1 MFEFQPIQVRPYPVI
16 KPFGTAFVSRR
27 RQEIFESMDNLNE
40 VSIEQE
46 MSASFMDYAMSVII
60 ARALPDVRDGL
71 KPVQRRILT
80 TLNDLGLAHNRSFR
94 KCAKIAGDVSGNYH
108 PHGEAVVYPA
118 LARMA
123 QDFSLRGLL
132 VDGQGNFGSV
142 DGDPPAA
149 MRYTEARMTLLAEN
163 LLADIDKDTV
173 DFIPNY
179 DNTRTE
185 PSVLPSR
192 VPNLLLNGSTGIAVG
207 MATNIPPHNLG
218 ELCDALVHVL
228 EKEDATLEEILER
241 MPGPDFPTAGIIYG
255 RSGIR
260 SYYET
265 GRGSLQL
272 RAKSMVEINGRT
284 NRQSIVVT
292 EIPYTLN
299 KARLIEKIA
308 DLVREQKIRDIS
320 DIRDESDRSG
330 MRIVID
336 LKRDAV
342 GGAVL
347 NQLYKH
353 TQMQT
358 TFGVILLALVNNQ
371 PRVMGVKEMLSHFLR
386 YRREVILRRSRFELK
401 KAENRAHILEGYRIA
416 LDNIEE
422 VITLIRA
429 SETPEEARAGLIRN
443 FGLTQPQAQAIL
455 EMRLQR
461 LTGLERDKIEAEYK
475 ELQKTI
481 AYLRKVLVDEKLQTS
496 IIKEEL
502 LEIREKFADERRTE
516 IVDET
521 SEISIEDMIVE
532 EDMAVTISNSGYI
545 KRNAITLYRS
555 QRRGGKGVMGMGTK
569 QEDFVEQLFIA
580 STHDYM
586 MFFTSRGRCHWL
598 KVHEIPQGGRAARGK
613 AIVNVLQL
621 ASGEYVSAV
630 MPVRKFEP
638 DRYILM
644 ATKQGVLK
652 KTQLTAFSR
661 PRVGGIIALNLDE
674 GDELIG
680 VGQTDGNLNV
690 FLGTRGGKAIR
701 FPEEKVRAMG
711 RSARGVRG
719 IELAKDDYVIGMEVV
734 SPGDIILT
742 ATEFGFGKR
751 SRVDD
756 YRLTKNRGGKG
767 VINIKVTDKNGPV
780 VGIRRVTEDDEFMLI
795 TTGGQLIRS
804 RVQDVSII
812 GRATQGV
819 RLIGVKEGDRVAALA
834 RIEENGNGSP

>member
-1 MFEFQPIQVRPYPVI
+1 
-16 KPFGTAFVSRR
+16 
-27 RQEIFESMDNLNE
+27 MDDLRE

-80 TLNDLGLAHNRSFR
+80 TLNDLGLAHNRPFR

-149 MRYTEARMTLLAEN
+149 MRYTEARMTRLAEN
-163 LLADIDKDTV
+163 MLADIEKDTV

-185 PSVLPSR
+185 PSVLPAR

-218 ELCDALVHVL
+218 ELCDALVHLL
-228 EKEDATLEEILER
+228 EKEDASTEDILR
-241 MPGPDFPTAGIIYG
+241 KMPGPDFPTAGIIYG
-255 RSGIR
+255 RAGIR
-260 SYYET
+260 SYCET
-265 GRGSLQL
+265 GRGSLQI
-272 RAKSMVEINGRT
+272 RAKAMVEVSARSG
-284 NRQSIVVT
+284 RQSIVVT
-292 EIPYTLN
+292 EIPYALN
-299 KARLIEKIA
+299 KSRLIEKIA
-308 DLVREQKIRDIS
+308 DLVREQKIREIS

-358 TFGVILLALVNNQ
+358 SFGVILLALVNNQ
-371 PRVMGVKEMLSHFLR
+371 PRVMGVREMLSHFLR
-386 YRREVILRRSRFELK
+386 YRREIVLRRSRFDLD
-401 KAENRAHILEGYRIA
+401 KAEKRAHILEGYRIA
-416 LDNIEE
+416 LDAIEE
-422 VITLIRA
+422 VIRLIRG
-429 SETPEEARAGLIRN
+429 SKTPEEARDGLIGS
-443 FGLTQPQAQAIL
+443 FGLSRPQAQAIL

-461 LTGLERDKIEAEYK
+461 LTGLERDKIEAEYE

-481 AYLRKVLVDEKLQTS
+481 EHLRQVLVDQALQTA

-502 LEIREKFADERRTE
+502 LEVKEKFADERRTR
-516 IVDET
+516 IVDEAV
-521 SEISIEDMIVE
+521 EISLEDMIVE
-532 EDMAVTISNSGYI
+532 EDMAVAISNSGYI
-545 KRNAITLYRS
+545 KRNAISLYRS

-586 MFFTSRGRCHWL
+586 LFFTSRGRCHWL
-598 KVHEIPQGGRAARGK
+598 KVHEIPQAGRAARGK
-613 AIVNVLQL
+613 AVVNVLQL
-621 ASGEYVSAV
+621 AAGETVSAV

-638 DRYILM
+638 DRYVIM
-644 ATKQGVLK
+644 ATRRGVLK
-652 KTQLTAFSR
+652 KTQLAAFSH
-661 PRVGGIIALNLDE
+661 PRAGGIIALSLDD

-680 VGQTDGNLNV
+680 VGQTDGGLDV
-690 FLGTRGGKAIR
+690 FIGTRSGKAIR
-701 FPEEKVRAMG
+701 FSESKIRAMG

-719 IELAKDDYVIGMEVV
+719 IHLAKEDYVVGMEVV
-734 SPGDIILT
+734 SPGDVILT
-742 ATEFGFGKR
+742 ATERGYGKR

-756 YRLTKNRGGKG
+756 YRLTNRGGKG

-795 TTGGQLIRS
+795 TSGGQLIRS
-804 RVQDVSII
+804 RVQDVSLI
-812 GRATQGV
+812 GRAAQGV

-834 RIEENGNGSP
+834 RIEENGSGPS

>member
-1 MFEFQPIQVRPYPVI
+1 MTVPLL
-16 KPFGTAFVSRR
+16 RR
-27 RQEIFESMDNLNE
+27 RQESFETMDNLHE

-80 TLNDLGLAHNRSFR
+80 TLNDLGLSHNKAFR

-123 QDFSLRGLL
+123 QEFSLRGLL

-149 MRYTEARMTLLAEN
+149 MRYTEARLTLLAEN
-163 LLADIDKDTV
+163 LLADIEKDTV
-173 DFIPNY
+173 DYIPNY

-228 EKEDATLEEILER
+228 ENADATIEEILER
-241 MPGPDFPTAGIIYG
+241 MPGPDFPTAGIING

-265 GRGSLQL
+265 GRGSVQM
-272 RAKSMVEINGRT
+272 RARSVVEINART

-292 EIPYTLN
+292 EIPYALN

-308 DLVREQKIRDIS
+308 DLVRAQKIKDIS

-358 TFGVILLALVNNQ
+358 SFGVILLALVNNQ
-371 PRVMGVKEMLSHFLR
+371 PRVMGVKEMLFHFLR
-386 YRREVILRRSRFELK
+386 YRREVVLRRSRFELK

-422 VITLIRA
+422 VIALIRG
-429 SETPEEARAGLIRN
+429 SKTPEEARGGLMRN
-443 FGLTQPQAQAIL
+443 FSLTQPQAQAIL

-461 LTGLERDKIEAEYK
+461 LTGLERDKIEAEYE

-481 AYLRKVLVDEKLQTS
+481 AHLREVLVYGKLQTS
-496 IIKEEL
+496 IIKKEL
-502 LEIREKFADERRTE
+502 LEVREKFADERRTE

-521 SEISIEDMIVE
+521 NEISLEDMIVE

-555 QRRGGKGVMGMGTK
+555 QRRGGKGVVGMGTK

-621 ASGEYVSAV
+621 AAGEFVSAV

-644 ATKQGVLK
+644 ATRKGVLK

-661 PRVGGIIALNLDE
+661 PRAGGIIALNLDE

-680 VGQTDGNLNV
+680 VGQTDGNLDV
-690 FLGTRGGKAIR
+690 FLGTKDGKAIR
-701 FPEEKVRAMG
+701 FPEGKVRAMG
-711 RSARGVRG
+711 RNTRGVRG
-719 IELAKDDYVIGMEVV
+719 IDLAKDDYVIGMEVV

-742 ATEFGFGKR
+742 ATEFGYGKR

-756 YRLTKNRGGKG
+756 YRLTNRGGKG
-767 VINIKVTDKNGPV
+767 VINIKVTEKNGPV
-780 VGIRRVTEDDEFMLI
+780 IGIQRVTEDDEFMLI
-795 TTGGQLIRS
+795 TIGGQLIRS
-804 RVQDVSII
+804 RVQKVSII

>member
-1 MFEFQPIQVRPYPVI
+1 MTVPLL
-16 KPFGTAFVSRR
+16 RR
-27 RQEIFESMDNLNE
+27 RQESFETMDNLHE

-46 MSASFMDYAMSVII
+46 MSVSFMDYAMSVII

-80 TLNDLGLAHNRSFR
+80 TLNDLGLSHNKAFR

-123 QDFSLRGLL
+123 QEFSLRGLL

-163 LLADIDKDTV
+163 LLADIGKDTV
-173 DFIPNY
+173 DYIPNY

-218 ELCDALVHVL
+218 ELCDTLVHVL
-228 EKEDATLEEILER
+228 ENADATLEEILER
-241 MPGPDFPTAGIIYG
+241 MPGPDFPTAGIING

-265 GRGSLQL
+265 GRGSVQM
-272 RAKSMVEINGRT
+272 RARSVVEINART
-284 NRQSIVVT
+284 SRQSIVVT
-292 EIPYTLN
+292 EIPYALN
-299 KARLIEKIA
+299 KSRLIEKIA
-308 DLVREQKIRDIS
+308 DLVRAQKIMDIS

-358 TFGVILLALVNNQ
+358 SFGVILLALVNNQ
-371 PRVMGVKEMLSHFLR
+371 PRVMGVKEMLFHFLR
-386 YRREVILRRSRFELK
+386 YRREVVLRRSRFELK

-422 VITLIRA
+422 VIALIRG
-429 SETPEEARAGLIRN
+429 SKTPEEARGGLMRN
-443 FGLTQPQAQAIL
+443 FSLTQPQAQAIL

-461 LTGLERDKIEAEYK
+461 LTGLERDKIEAEYE
-475 ELQKTI
+475 ELQKAI
-481 AYLRKVLVDEKLQTS
+481 AHLREVLVDGKLQTS
-496 IIKEEL
+496 IIKKEL
-502 LEIREKFADERRTE
+502 LEVREKFADERRTE

-521 SEISIEDMIVE
+521 SEISLEDMIVE

-613 AIVNVLQL
+613 AVVNVLQL
-621 ASGEYVSAV
+621 AAGEFVSAV

-644 ATKQGVLK
+644 ATRKGVLK

-661 PRVGGIIALNLDE
+661 PRAGGIIALNLDE

-680 VGQTDGNLNV
+680 VGQTDGNLDV
-690 FLGTRGGKAIR
+690 FLGTKDGKAIR
-701 FPEEKVRAMG
+701 FPEGKVRAMG
-711 RSARGVRG
+711 RNTRGVRG
-719 IELAKDDYVIGMEVV
+719 IDLAKDDYVIGMEVV

-742 ATEFGFGKR
+742 ATEFGYGKR

-756 YRLTKNRGGKG
+756 YRLTNRGGKG
-767 VINIKVTDKNGPV
+767 VINIKVTEKNGPV
-780 VGIRRVTEDDEFMLI
+780 IGIRRVTEDDEFMLI
-795 TTGGQLIRS
+795 TIGGQLIRS
-804 RVQDVSII
+804 RVQKVSII

>member
-1 MFEFQPIQVRPYPVI
+1 
-16 KPFGTAFVSRR
+16 
-27 RQEIFESMDNLNE
+27 MDNLNE

-80 TLNDLGLAHNRSFR
+80 TLNDLGLAHNRPFR

-163 LLADIDKDTV
+163 LLADIEKDTV

-218 ELCDALVHVL
+218 EVCDALIHVL
-228 EKEDATLEEILER
+228 EKKEDATREEILER

-272 RAKSMVEINGRT
+272 RAKAMVEINGRT

-292 EIPYTLN
+292 EIPYALN

-422 VITLIRA
+422 VIALIRA
-429 SETPEEARAGLIRN
+429 SETPEEARAGLRQN

-461 LTGLERDKIEAEYK
+461 LTGLERDKIEAEYT

-652 KTQLTAFSR
+652 KTQLTAFSN

-680 VGQTDGNLNV
+680 VGQTDGSLNV
-690 FLGTRGGKAIR
+690 FLGTKDGKAIR

-711 RSARGVRG
+711 RTARGVRG
-719 IELAKDDYVIGMEVV
+719 IDLAKGDCVIGMEVV

-742 ATEFGFGKR
+742 ATEFGSGKR

-756 YRLTKNRGGKG
+756 YRLTNRGGKG
-767 VINIKVTDKNGPV
+767 VINIKVTEKNGPV

>member
-1 MFEFQPIQVRPYPVI
+1 
-16 KPFGTAFVSRR
+16 
-27 RQEIFESMDNLNE
+27 MDDLRE

-80 TLNDLGLAHNRSFR
+80 TLNDLGLAHNRPFR

-149 MRYTEARMTLLAEN
+149 MRYTEARMTQLAESM
-163 LLADIDKDTV
+163 LADIEKDTV
-173 DFIPNY
+173 DFVPNY
-179 DNTRTE
+179 DNTRAE
-185 PSVLPSR
+185 PSVLPAR
-192 VPNLLLNGSTGIAVG
+192 APNLLLNGSTGIAVG

-218 ELCDALVHVL
+218 EVCDALIHLL
-228 EKEDATLEEILER
+228 EKGDASTEEILRR

-255 RSGIR
+255 RAGIR
-260 SYYET
+260 DYYET
-265 GRGSLQL
+265 GRGSLRI
-272 RAKSMVEINGRT
+272 RARAMVEVNARSG
-284 NRQSIVVT
+284 RQSIVVT
-292 EIPYTLN
+292 EIPYALN

-308 DLVREQKIRDIS
+308 DLVREQKIADIA

-358 TFGVILLALVNNQ
+358 SFGVILLALVNNQ
-371 PRVMGVKEMLSHFLR
+371 PRVMGLREMLSHFLR
-386 YRREVILRRSRFELK
+386 YRREIVLRRSRFELD
-401 KAENRAHILEGYRIA
+401 KAEKRAHVLEGYRIA

-422 VITLIRA
+422 VIRLIRG
-429 SETPEEARAGLIRN
+429 SKTPEEAREGLTGS
-443 FGLTQPQAQAIL
+443 FGLSRPQAQAIL

-461 LTGLERDKIEAEYK
+461 LTGLERDKIEEEYK
-475 ELQKTI
+475 ELRKVI
-481 AYLRKVLVDEKLQTS
+481 KRLRKVLVDQALQTA

-502 LEIREKFADERRTE
+502 LEVREKFADERRTQ

-521 SEISIEDMIVE
+521 SEISLEDMIVE
-532 EDMAVTISNSGYI
+532 EDMAVAISNSGYI
-545 KRNAITLYRS
+545 KRNAVSLYRS

-569 QEDFVEQLFIA
+569 EEDFVEQLFIA

-586 MFFTSRGRCHWL
+586 LFFTSRGRCHWL
-598 KVHEIPQGGRAARGK
+598 KVHEIPQAGRAARGK
-613 AIVNVLQL
+613 AVVNVLRL
-621 ASGEYVSAV
+621 EAGEAVSAV
-630 MPVRKFEP
+630 MPVRQFEP
-638 DRYILM
+638 DRYVIM
-644 ATKQGVLK
+644 ATRRGVLK
-652 KTQLTAFSR
+652 KTQLAAFSH
-661 PRVGGIIALNLDE
+661 PRAGGIIALQLDE

-680 VGQTDGNLNV
+680 VGQTDGGLDV
-690 FLGTRGGKAIR
+690 FIGTRGGKAIR
-701 FPEEKVRAMG
+701 FPESKVRAMG

-719 IELAKDDYVIGMEVV
+719 IALAEGDYVVGMEVV
-734 SPGDIILT
+734 SPGNVILT
-742 ATEFGFGKR
+742 ATELGYGKR

-756 YRLTKNRGGKG
+756 YRLTNRGGKG
-767 VINIKVTDKNGPV
+767 VINIKVTEKSGPV
-780 VGIRRVTEDDEFMLI
+780 VGVRRVTEDDEFMLI

-804 RVQDVSII
+804 RVRDVSVI
-812 GRATQGV
+812 GRAAQGV
-819 RLIGVKEGDRVAALA
+819 RLIGVREGDRVAALA

>member
-1 MFEFQPIQVRPYPVI
+1 M
-16 KPFGTAFVSRR
+16 TAPLSRR
-27 RQEIFESMDNLNE
+27 RQENFESMDNLQE

-60 ARALPDVRDGL
+60 SRALPDVRDGL

-80 TLNDLGLAHNRSFR
+80 TLNDLGLSHNKSYR

-132 VDGQGNFGSV
+132 VEGQGNFGSV

-149 MRYTEARMTLLAEN
+149 MRYTEARMTQLAEN
-163 LLADIDKDTV
+163 MLADIEKDTV
-173 DFIPNY
+173 DYIPNY

-228 EKEDATLEEILER
+228 EKEDATLEDILER
-241 MPGPDFPTAGIIYG
+241 MPGPDFPTAGIING

-265 GRGSLQL
+265 GRGSVQM
-272 RAKSMVEINGRT
+272 RARSVVEINART
-284 NRQSIVVT
+284 NRQAIVVT
-292 EIPYTLN
+292 EIPYALN
-299 KARLIEKIA
+299 KTRLIEKIA
-308 DLVREQKIRDIS
+308 DLVREQKIKDIS

-330 MRIVID
+330 MRIVIE

-358 TFGVILLALVNNQ
+358 SFGVILLALVNNQ
-371 PRVMGVKEMLSHFLR
+371 PRVMGVKEMLFHFLR
-386 YRREVILRRSRFELK
+386 YRREVVLRRSRFELK
-401 KAENRAHILEGYRIA
+401 KAESRAHMLEGYRIA

-422 VITLIRA
+422 VIALIRG
-429 SETPEEARAGLIRN
+429 SKTPEEARGGLMRN
-443 FGLTQPQAQAIL
+443 FSLTQPQAQAIL

-461 LTGLERDKIEAEYK
+461 LTGLERDKIEAEYE

-481 AYLRKVLVDEKLQTS
+481 AHLREVLVDGKLQTS

-621 ASGEYVSAV
+621 AAGEFVSAV

-638 DRYILM
+638 DRYIIM
-644 ATKQGVLK
+644 ATRHGVLK

-661 PRVGGIIALNLDE
+661 PRAGGIIALNLDE

-680 VGQTDGNLNV
+680 VGQTDGSLDV
-690 FLGTRGGKAIR
+690 FLGTRDGKAIR
-701 FPEEKVRAMG
+701 FPEGKVRAMG

-719 IELAKDDYVIGMEVV
+719 INLGKGDCVIGMEVV

-742 ATEFGFGKR
+742 ATECGYGKR

-756 YRLTKNRGGKG
+756 YRLTNRGGKG
-767 VINIKVTDKNGPV
+767 VINIKVTEKKGPV
-780 VGIRRVTEDDEFMLI
+780 IGIRRVTADDEFVLI
-795 TTGGQLIRS
+795 TIGGQLIRS
-804 RVQDVSII
+804 RVQDVSVI

>member
-1 MFEFQPIQVRPYPVI
+1 
-16 KPFGTAFVSRR
+16 
-27 RQEIFESMDNLNE
+27 MDNLNE

-80 TLNDLGLAHNRSFR
+80 TLNDLGLAHNRPFR

-149 MRYTEARMTLLAEN
+149 MRYTEARMTLLAEGM
-163 LLADIDKDTV
+163 LADIEKDTV

-185 PSVLPSR
+185 PSVLPAR

-218 ELCDALVHVL
+218 ELCEALVHVL
-228 EKEDATLEEILER
+228 ENEDATIGEILER

-272 RAKSMVEINGRT
+272 RAKAIVEVNGRT

-292 EIPYTLN
+292 EIPYALN

-308 DLVREQKIRDIS
+308 DLVRGQKIKDIS
-320 DIRDESDRSG
+320 DIRDESDRNG

-422 VITLIRA
+422 VIALIRA

-443 FGLTQPQAQAIL
+443 FRLTQPQAQAIL

-481 AYLRKVLVDEKLQTS
+481 AHLREVLVDDKLQTS

-502 LEIREKFADERRTE
+502 LEVREKFADERRTE

-613 AIVNVLQL
+613 AIVNVLKL

-661 PRVGGIIALNLDE
+661 PRPSGIIAINLDE

-680 VGQTDGNLNV
+680 VAQTDGSLNV

-701 FPEEKVRAMG
+701 FPEDKVRAMG

-719 IELAKDDYVIGMEVV
+719 IDLAKDDYVIGMEVV
-734 SPGDIILT
+734 SPGEIILT
-742 ATEFGFGKR
+742 ATEFGYGKR

-756 YRLTKNRGGKG
+756 YRLAKNRGGQG

-780 VGIRRVTEDDEFMLI
+780 IGIRRVIEDDEFMLI

-819 RLIGVKEGDRVAALA
+819 RLIGVKEGDRVAALG

>member
-1 MFEFQPIQVRPYPVI
+1 
-16 KPFGTAFVSRR
+16 
-27 RQEIFESMDNLNE
+27 MDNLNE

-80 TLNDLGLAHNRSFR
+80 TLNDLGLAHNRAFR

-163 LLADIDKDTV
+163 LLADIEKDTV

-218 ELCDALVHVL
+218 EICDALVHVL
-228 EKEDATLEEILER
+228 ENDDATREEILER

-272 RAKSMVEINGRT
+272 RAKAMVEINGRT

-292 EIPYTLN
+292 EIPYALN

-422 VITLIRA
+422 VIALIRA
-429 SETPEEARAGLIRN
+429 SETPEEAREGLMRN

-461 LTGLERDKIEAEYK
+461 LTGLERDKIEAEYT

-496 IIKEEL
+496 IIREEL

-652 KTQLTAFSR
+652 KTQLTAFSN

-680 VGQTDGNLNV
+680 VGQTDGSLNV
-690 FLGTRGGKAIR
+690 FLGTKGGKAIR

-719 IELAKDDYVIGMEVV
+719 IDLAEGDCVIGMEVV

-751 SRVDD
+751 GRVDD
-756 YRLTKNRGGKG
+756 YRLTNRGGKG
-767 VINIKVTDKNGPV
+767 VINIKVTEKSGPV

>member
-1 MFEFQPIQVRPYPVI
+1 
-16 KPFGTAFVSRR
+16 
-27 RQEIFESMDNLNE
+27 
-40 VSIEQE
+40 
-46 MSASFMDYAMSVII
+46 
-60 ARALPDVRDGL
+60 
-71 KPVQRRILT
+71 
-80 TLNDLGLAHNRSFR
+80 
-94 KCAKIAGDVSGNYH
+94 
-108 PHGEAVVYPA
+108 
-118 LARMA
+118 
-123 QDFSLRGLL
+123 
-132 VDGQGNFGSV
+132 
-142 DGDPPAA
+142 
-149 MRYTEARMTLLAEN
+149 
-163 LLADIDKDTV
+163 
-173 DFIPNY
+173 
-179 DNTRTE
+179 
-185 PSVLPSR
+185 
-192 VPNLLLNGSTGIAVG
+192 
-207 MATNIPPHNLG
+207 
-218 ELCDALVHVL
+218 
-228 EKEDATLEEILER
+228 
-241 MPGPDFPTAGIIYG
+241 
-255 RSGIR
+255 
-260 SYYET
+260 
-265 GRGSLQL
+265 
-272 RAKSMVEINGRT
+272 
-284 NRQSIVVT
+284 
-292 EIPYTLN
+292 
-299 KARLIEKIA
+299 
-308 DLVREQKIRDIS
+308 
-320 DIRDESDRSG
+320 
-330 MRIVID
+330 
-336 LKRDAV
+336 
-342 GGAVL
+342 
-347 NQLYKH
+347 QLYKH

-401 KAENRAHILEGYRIA
+401 KAESRAHILEGYRIA

-422 VITLIRA
+422 VIALIRA
-429 SETPEEARAGLIRN
+429 SETPEEARAGLMRN

-461 LTGLERDKIEAEYK
+461 LTGLERDKIETEY
-475 ELQKTI
+475 EEIQKTI
-481 AYLRKVLVDEKLQTS
+481 AYLRKVLVDEQLQTS

-502 LEIREKFADERRTE
+502 LEVREKFADERRTE

-545 KRNAITLYRS
+545 KRNAISLYRS

-621 ASGEYVSAV
+621 AAGEYVSAV

-652 KTQLTAFSR
+652 KTQLTAFSN

-680 VGQTDGNLNV
+680 VGQTDGTLNV
-690 FLGTRGGKAIR
+690 FLGTRDGKAIR
-701 FPEEKVRAMG
+701 FPEGKVRAMG

-719 IELAKDDYVIGMEVV
+719 IELAKGDCVIGMEVV

-742 ATEFGFGKR
+742 ATECGYGKR

-756 YRLTKNRGGKG
+756 YRLTNRGGKG

-780 VGIRRVTEDDEFMLI
+780 VGIRRVIEDDEFMLI

-804 RVQDVSII
+804 RVQDVSVI

-819 RLIGVKEGDRVAALA
+819 RLIGVNEGDRVAALA

>member
-1 MFEFQPIQVRPYPVI
+1 
-16 KPFGTAFVSRR
+16 
-27 RQEIFESMDNLNE
+27 MDNLNE

-80 TLNDLGLAHNRSFR
+80 TLNDLGLAHNRPFR

-163 LLADIDKDTV
+163 LLADIEKDTV

-228 EKEDATLEEILER
+228 ENGSATLEEILER

-265 GRGSLQL
+265 GRGSVQM
-272 RAKSMVEINGRT
+272 RARAVVEINART

-292 EIPYTLN
+292 EIPYALN

-308 DLVREQKIRDIS
+308 DLVREQKVKDIS

-336 LKRDAV
+336 LKRDAI
-342 GGAVL
+342 GGAIL

-386 YRREVILRRSRFELK
+386 YRREVILRRTRFELK

-422 VITLIRA
+422 VIKLIRA
-429 SETPEEARAGLIRN
+429 SETPEQARAGLMRN
-443 FGLTQPQAQAIL
+443 FGLTQTQAQAIL

-461 LTGLERDKIEAEYK
+461 LTGLERDKIETEYE
-475 ELQKTI
+475 ELQKAI
-481 AYLRKVLVDEKLQTS
+481 AYLREVLVDEKLQTS

-502 LEIREKFADERRTE
+502 LEVREKFADERRTE

-521 SEISIEDMIVE
+521 SEISLEDMIVE

-569 QEDFVEQLFIA
+569 LEDFVEQLFIA

-621 ASGEYVSAV
+621 AAGEYVSAV

-644 ATKQGVLK
+644 ATKQGILK
-652 KTQLTAFSR
+652 KTQLTAFSH

-680 VGQTDGNLNV
+680 VGQTDGSLNV
-690 FLGTRGGKAIR
+690 FLGTRDGKAIR
-701 FPEEKVRAMG
+701 FSEEKIRAMG

-719 IELAKDDYVIGMEVV
+719 INLAKDDCVIGMEVV

-742 ATEFGFGKR
+742 ATEFGYGKR

-756 YRLTKNRGGKG
+756 YRLTNRGGKG
-767 VINIKVTDKNGPV
+767 VINLKVTEKNGPV
-780 VGIRRVTEDDEFMLI
+780 IGIRRVIEDDEFMLI

-804 RVQDVSII
+804 RVQNVSII
-812 GRATQGV
+812 GRTTQGV

-834 RIEENGNGSP
+834 RIEENGNGAP

>member
-1 MFEFQPIQVRPYPVI
+1 ME
-16 KPFGTAFVSRR
+16 
-27 RQEIFESMDNLNE
+27 NLNE

-80 TLNDLGLAHNRSFR
+80 TLNDLGLSHNRPFR

-163 LLADIDKDTV
+163 MLADIDKDTV
-173 DFIPNY
+173 DFAPNY

-185 PSVLPSR
+185 PSVLPAR

-228 EKEDATLEEILER
+228 EKEDATVEEILER
-241 MPGPDFPTAGIIYG
+241 MPGPDFPTAGVIYG

-260 SYYET
+260 SYYER

-272 RAKSMVEINGRT
+272 RAKAMVEINGRT
-284 NRQSIVVT
+284 NRQAIVVT
-292 EIPYTLN
+292 EIPYALN

-371 PRVMGVKEMLSHFLR
+371 PRVMGLKEMLSHFLR

-401 KAENRAHILEGYRIA
+401 KAEDRAHILEGYRIA
-416 LDNIEE
+416 LDDIEA
-422 VITLIRA
+422 VIALIRA
-429 SETPEEARAGLIRN
+429 SQTPEEARAGLMRN
-443 FGLTQPQAQAIL
+443 FGLTRAQAQAIL

-461 LTGLERDKIEAEYK
+461 LTGLERDKIEVEYE

-481 AYLRKVLVDEKLQTS
+481 AHLREVLVDEKIQTS

-502 LEIREKFADERRTE
+502 LEVREKFADERRTE

-545 KRNAITLYRS
+545 KRNAISLYRS

-621 ASGEYVSAV
+621 TAGEFVSAV

-644 ATKQGVLK
+644 ATRQGVLK
-652 KTQLTAFSR
+652 KTQLAAFSN

-680 VGQTDGNLNV
+680 VGQTDGNLDV
-690 FLGTRGGKAIR
+690 FLGTREGKAIR
-701 FPEEKVRAMG
+701 FPEVKVRAMG

-719 IELAKDDYVIGMEVV
+719 IDLAKDDYVIGMEVV

-756 YRLTKNRGGKG
+756 YRLTNRGGKG
-767 VINIKVTDKNGPV
+767 VINIKVTEKNGPV

-804 RVQDVSII
+804 RVRDVSVI

>member
-1 MFEFQPIQVRPYPVI
+1 
-16 KPFGTAFVSRR
+16 
-27 RQEIFESMDNLNE
+27 MDNLNE

-80 TLNDLGLAHNRSFR
+80 TLNDLGLAHNRAFR

-123 QDFSLRGLL
+123 QGFSLRGLL

-149 MRYTEARMTLLAEN
+149 MRYTEARMTLLAESM
-163 LLADIDKDTV
+163 LADIEKDTV
-173 DFIPNY
+173 DFVPNY

-228 EKEDATLEEILER
+228 ENESATVDEILGI
-241 MPGPDFPTAGIIYG
+241 MPGPDFPTAGVIYG

-265 GRGSLQL
+265 GRGALQL
-272 RAKSMVEINGRT
+272 RAKAMVEVNGRT

-292 EIPYTLN
+292 EIPYALN

-308 DLVREQKIRDIS
+308 DLVREQKVKDIS

-371 PRVMGVKEMLSHFLR
+371 PRVMGLKEMLSHFLR

-401 KAENRAHILEGYRIA
+401 KAEDRAHILEGYRIA

-429 SETPEEARAGLIRN
+429 SQTPEEARGGLMRN

-461 LTGLERDKIEAEYK
+461 LTGLERDKIETEYK
-475 ELQKTI
+475 ELRKTI
-481 AYLRKVLVDEKLQTS
+481 AHLREVLVDEKLQTS
-496 IIKEEL
+496 IIKDEL
-502 LEIREKFADERRTE
+502 LEVREKFADERRTE
-516 IVDET
+516 IVEET
-521 SEISIEDMIVE
+521 IEISIEDMIVE

-545 KRNAITLYRS
+545 KRNAISLYRS

-613 AIVNVLQL
+613 AIVNVLKL

-644 ATKQGVLK
+644 STKQGVLK

-661 PRVGGIIALNLDE
+661 PRAGGIIAINLDE

-680 VGQTDGNLNV
+680 VGQTDGSLEV

-711 RSARGVRG
+711 RDTRGVRG
-719 IELAKDDYVIGMEVV
+719 IELAKGDYVIGMEVV

-742 ATEFGFGKR
+742 ATEFGYGKR

-756 YRLTKNRGGKG
+756 YRLTNRGGKG
-767 VINIKVTDKNGPV
+767 VINIKVTEKNGPV
-780 VGIRRVTEDDEFMLI
+780 VGIRRVIEDDEFMLI

>member
-1 MFEFQPIQVRPYPVI
+1 
-16 KPFGTAFVSRR
+16 
-27 RQEIFESMDNLNE
+27 MDNLNE

-80 TLNDLGLAHNRSFR
+80 TLNDLGLAHNRPFR

-163 LLADIDKDTV
+163 LLADIEKDTV

-228 EKEDATLEEILER
+228 ENGNATLEEILER

-260 SYYET
+260 NYYET
-265 GRGSLQL
+265 GRGSLQM
-272 RAKSMVEINGRT
+272 RARAVVEINART
-284 NRQSIVVT
+284 NRQSIIVT
-292 EIPYTLN
+292 EIPYALN

-308 DLVREQKIRDIS
+308 DLVREQKVKDIS

-386 YRREVILRRSRFELK
+386 YRREVILRRTRFELK

-422 VITLIRA
+422 VIKLIRA
-429 SETPEEARAGLIRN
+429 SETPEQARAGLMRN
-443 FGLTQPQAQAIL
+443 FGLTQTQAQAIL

-461 LTGLERDKIEAEYK
+461 LTGLERDKIETEYE
-475 ELQKTI
+475 ELQKAI
-481 AYLRKVLVDEKLQTS
+481 AYLREVLVDEKLQTS

-502 LEIREKFADERRTE
+502 LEVREKFADERRTE

-521 SEISIEDMIVE
+521 SEISLEDMIVE

-621 ASGEYVSAV
+621 AAGEYVSAV

-644 ATKQGVLK
+644 ATKQGILK
-652 KTQLTAFSR
+652 KTQLTAFSH

-680 VGQTDGNLNV
+680 VGQTDGSLNV
-690 FLGTRGGKAIR
+690 FLGTRDGKAIR
-701 FPEEKVRAMG
+701 FSEEKIRAMG

-719 IELAKDDYVIGMEVV
+719 INLAKGDCVIGMEVV

-742 ATEFGFGKR
+742 ATEFGYGKR

-756 YRLTKNRGGKG
+756 YRLTNRGGKG
-767 VINIKVTDKNGPV
+767 VINLKVTEKNGPV
-780 VGIRRVTEDDEFMLI
+780 IGIRRVIEDDEFMLI

-812 GRATQGV
+812 GRTTQGV

-834 RIEENGNGSP
+834 RIEENGNGAP

>member
-1 MFEFQPIQVRPYPVI
+1 
-16 KPFGTAFVSRR
+16 
-27 RQEIFESMDNLNE
+27 MDNFHE

-80 TLNDLGLAHNRSFR
+80 TLHDLGLAHNRPFR

-123 QDFSLRGLL
+123 QDFSLRGML

-149 MRYTEARMTLLAEN
+149 MRYTEARMTQLAEN
-163 LLADIDKDTV
+163 MLADIDKDTV
-173 DFIPNY
+173 DFVPNY

-218 ELCDALVHVL
+218 ELCDALVHLL
-228 EKEDATLEEILER
+228 ENEGAATAEILER

-260 SYYET
+260 RYYET
-265 GRGSLQL
+265 GRGALQM
-272 RAKSMVEINGRT
+272 RAKSVVEINART
-284 NRQSIVVT
+284 GRQSIVVT

-308 DLVREQKIRDIS
+308 DLVRAQKIKDIS

-371 PRVMGVKEMLSHFLR
+371 PRVMGLREMLFHFLR
-386 YRREVILRRSRFELK
+386 YRREVVLRRSRFDLQ
-401 KAENRAHILEGYRIA
+401 KAESRAHILEGYRVA

-422 VITLIRA
+422 VIALIRG
-429 SETPEEARAGLIRN
+429 SGTPEEAREGLMRG
-443 FGLTQPQAQAIL
+443 FGLTRPQAQAIL

-461 LTGLERDKIEAEYK
+461 LTGLERDKIEAEYA
-475 ELQKTI
+475 ELRKTI
-481 AYLRKVLVDEKLQTS
+481 AHLQKVLVDQALQTG
-496 IIKEEL
+496 IIRGEI
-502 LEIREKFADERRTE
+502 LEIREKFADGRRTQ
-516 IVDET
+516 IVDEAGDIT
-521 SEISIEDMIVE
+521 IEDMIVE

-545 KRNAITLYRS
+545 KRNAISLYRS

-598 KVHEIPQGGRAARGK
+598 KVHEIPQAGRAARGK
-613 AIVNVLQL
+613 AIVNVLHL
-621 ASGEYVSAV
+621 AAGEFVSAV

-638 DRYILM
+638 DRYIVM
-644 ATKQGVLK
+644 ATKRGVIK
-652 KTQLTAFSR
+652 KAQLTAFSR
-661 PRVGGIIALNLDE
+661 PRADGIIALRLDE

-680 VGQTDGNLNV
+680 VGQTDGNLDV
-690 FLGTRGGKAIR
+690 FIGTREGKALR
-701 FPEEKVRAMG
+701 FPEGRVRAMG

-719 IELAKDDYVIGMEVV
+719 IDLGERDYVVGMEVV

-742 ATEFGFGKR
+742 ATERGYGKR

-756 YRLTKNRGGKG
+756 YRLTNRGGKG

-780 VGIRRVTEDDEFMLI
+780 VGVRRVTEDDEFMLI
-795 TTGGQLIRS
+795 TSGGQLIRS

-819 RLIGVKEGDRVAALA
+819 RLIGVKGEDRVAALA
-834 RIEENGNGSP
+834 RIEENGSGSPEKR

>member
-1 MFEFQPIQVRPYPVI
+1 
-16 KPFGTAFVSRR
+16 
-27 RQEIFESMDNLNE
+27 MDDLRE

-71 KPVQRRILT
+71 KPVHRRILT
-80 TLNDLGLAHNRSFR
+80 TLNDLGLAHNRPFR

-149 MRYTEARMTLLAEN
+149 MRYTEARMTRLAEN
-163 LLADIDKDTV
+163 MLADIEKDTV

-185 PSVLPSR
+185 PSVLPAR

-218 ELCDALVHVL
+218 ELCDALARLL
-228 EKEDATLEEILER
+228 EKEDASTEEILR
-241 MPGPDFPTAGIIYG
+241 KMPGPDFPTAGIIYG
-255 RSGIR
+255 RAGIR

-265 GRGSLQL
+265 GRGSLQI
-272 RAKSMVEINGRT
+272 RAKAMVEVSARSGR
-284 NRQSIVVT
+284 QAIVVT
-292 EIPYTLN
+292 EIPYALN
-299 KARLIEKIA
+299 KSRLIEKIA
-308 DLVREQKIRDIS
+308 DLAREQKIREIS

-358 TFGVILLALVNNQ
+358 SFGVILLALVNNQ
-371 PRVMGVKEMLSHFLR
+371 PRVMGVREMLSHFLR
-386 YRREVILRRSRFELK
+386 YRREIVLRRSRFDLD
-401 KAENRAHILEGYRIA
+401 KAEKRAHILEGYRIA
-416 LDNIEE
+416 LDAIEE
-422 VITLIRA
+422 VIRLIRG
-429 SETPEEARAGLIRN
+429 SKTPEEARDGLIGG
-443 FGLTQPQAQAIL
+443 FGLSRPQAQAIL

-461 LTGLERDKIEAEYK
+461 LTGLERDKIEAEYE

-481 AYLRKVLVDEKLQTS
+481 EHLRKVLVDQGLQTA

-502 LEIREKFADERRTE
+502 LEVKEKFADERRTR
-516 IVDET
+516 IVDEAV
-521 SEISIEDMIVE
+521 EISLEDMIVE
-532 EDMAVTISNSGYI
+532 EDMAVAISNSGYI
-545 KRNAITLYRS
+545 KRNAVSLYRS

-586 MFFTSRGRCHWL
+586 LFFTSRGRCHWL
-598 KVHEIPQGGRAARGK
+598 KVHEIPQAGRAARGK
-613 AIVNVLQL
+613 AVVNVLRL
-621 ASGEYVSAV
+621 TADETVSAV

-638 DRYILM
+638 DRYVIM
-644 ATKQGVLK
+644 ATRRGVLK
-652 KTQLTAFSR
+652 KTQLAAFSH
-661 PRVGGIIALNLDE
+661 PRAGGIIALSLDD

-680 VGQTDGNLNV
+680 VGQTNGGLDV
-690 FLGTRGGKAIR
+690 FIGTRSGKAIR
-701 FPEEKVRAMG
+701 FSESRIRAMG

-719 IELAKDDYVIGMEVV
+719 IHLAKEDYVVGMEVV
-734 SPGDIILT
+734 SPGDVILT
-742 ATEFGFGKR
+742 ATERGYGKR

-756 YRLTKNRGGKG
+756 YRLTNRGGKG
-767 VINIKVTDKNGPV
+767 VINIKVTEKNGPV

-795 TTGGQLIRS
+795 TSGGQLIRS
-804 RVQDVSII
+804 RVQDVSVI
-812 GRATQGV
+812 GRAAQGV

-834 RIEENGNGSP
+834 RIEENGSGPS

>member
-1 MFEFQPIQVRPYPVI
+1 
-16 KPFGTAFVSRR
+16 
-27 RQEIFESMDNLNE
+27 MDNLNE

-80 TLNDLGLAHNRSFR
+80 TLNDLGLAHNRAFR

-123 QDFSLRGLL
+123 QGFSLRGLL

-149 MRYTEARMTLLAEN
+149 MRYTEARMTLLAESM
-163 LLADIDKDTV
+163 LADIEKDTV
-173 DFIPNY
+173 DFVPNY

-228 EKEDATLEEILER
+228 ENESATVDEILGI
-241 MPGPDFPTAGIIYG
+241 MPGPDFPTAGVIYG

-260 SYYET
+260 NYYET
-265 GRGSLQL
+265 GRGALQL
-272 RAKSMVEINGRT
+272 RAKAMVEVNGRT

-292 EIPYTLN
+292 EIPYALN

-308 DLVREQKIRDIS
+308 DLVREQKVKDIS

-371 PRVMGVKEMLSHFLR
+371 PRVMGLKEMLSHFLR

-401 KAENRAHILEGYRIA
+401 KAEDRAHILEGYRIA

-429 SETPEEARAGLIRN
+429 SQTPEEARGGLIRN

-461 LTGLERDKIEAEYK
+461 LTGLERDKIETEYK

-481 AYLRKVLVDEKLQTS
+481 AHLREVLVDEKLQTS
-496 IIKEEL
+496 IIKDEL
-502 LEIREKFADERRTE
+502 LEVREKFADERRTE
-516 IVDET
+516 IVEET
-521 SEISIEDMIVE
+521 IEISIEDMIVE

-545 KRNAITLYRS
+545 KRNAISLYRS

-613 AIVNVLQL
+613 AIVNVLKL

-661 PRVGGIIALNLDE
+661 PRAGGIIAINLDE

-680 VGQTDGNLNV
+680 VGQTDGSLEV

-711 RSARGVRG
+711 RDTRGVRG
-719 IELAKDDYVIGMEVV
+719 IELAKGDYVIGMEVV

-742 ATEFGFGKR
+742 ATEFGYGKR

-756 YRLTKNRGGKG
+756 YRLTNRGGKG
-767 VINIKVTDKNGPV
+767 VINIKVTEKNGPV
-780 VGIRRVTEDDEFMLI
+780 VGIRRVIEDDEFMLI

>member
-1 MFEFQPIQVRPYPVI
+1 
-16 KPFGTAFVSRR
+16 
-27 RQEIFESMDNLNE
+27 MDNLNE

-80 TLNDLGLAHNRSFR
+80 TLNDLGLAHNRPFR

-123 QDFSLRGLL
+123 QEFSLRGLL

-149 MRYTEARMTLLAEN
+149 MRYTEARMTLLAESM
-163 LLADIDKDTV
+163 LADIEKDTV

-185 PSVLPSR
+185 PSVLPAR

-218 ELCDALVHVL
+218 ELCEALVHVL
-228 EKEDATLEEILER
+228 ENEDATIEEILER

-272 RAKSMVEINGRT
+272 RAKAIVEVNGRT

-292 EIPYTLN
+292 EIPYALN

-308 DLVREQKIRDIS
+308 DLVRGQKIKDIS
-320 DIRDESDRSG
+320 DIRDESDRNG

-422 VITLIRA
+422 VIALIRA

-481 AYLRKVLVDEKLQTS
+481 AHLREVLVDEKLQTS

-502 LEIREKFADERRTE
+502 LEVREKFADERRTE

-652 KTQLTAFSR
+652 KTQLTAFSH
-661 PRVGGIIALNLDE
+661 PRVGGIIALNLDD

-680 VGQTDGNLNV
+680 VGQTDGSLNV
-690 FLGTRGGKAIR
+690 FLGTRDGKAIR
-701 FPEEKVRAMG
+701 FPEDKVRAMG

-719 IELAKDDYVIGMEVV
+719 IDLAKDDYVIGMEVV

-742 ATEFGFGKR
+742 ATEFGYGKR

-756 YRLTKNRGGKG
+756 YRLTNRGGKG

-819 RLIGVKEGDRVAALA
+819 RLIGVKEGDRVAALG

>member
-1 MFEFQPIQVRPYPVI
+1 
-16 KPFGTAFVSRR
+16 
-27 RQEIFESMDNLNE
+27 MDNLNE

-80 TLNDLGLAHNRSFR
+80 TLNDLGLAHNRPFR

-163 LLADIDKDTV
+163 LLADIEKDTV

-218 ELCDALVHVL
+218 ELCDALVHLL
-228 EKEDATLEEILER
+228 ENEGATVDEILGI
-241 MPGPDFPTAGIIYG
+241 MPGPDFPTAGVIYG

-265 GRGSLQL
+265 GRGALQL
-272 RAKSMVEINGRT
+272 RARAMVEVNGRT

-292 EIPYTLN
+292 EIPYALN

-308 DLVREQKIRDIS
+308 DLVREQKVKDIS

-371 PRVMGVKEMLSHFLR
+371 PRVMGLKEMLSHFLR

-401 KAENRAHILEGYRIA
+401 KAEDRAHILEGYRIA

-422 VITLIRA
+422 VIALIRA
-429 SETPEEARAGLIRN
+429 SRTPEEARTGLMRN

-461 LTGLERDKIEAEYK
+461 LTGLERDKIETEYQ

-496 IIKEEL
+496 IIREEL
-502 LEIREKFADERRTE
+502 LEVRERFADERRTE

-613 AIVNVLQL
+613 AIVNVLKL

-661 PRVGGIIALNLDE
+661 PRPSGIIAINLDE

-680 VGQTDGNLNV
+680 VGQTDGSLDV

-719 IELAKDDYVIGMEVV
+719 IDLAKDDYVIGMEVV

-742 ATEFGFGKR
+742 ATEFGYGKR
-751 SRVDD
+751 SRLDD
-756 YRLTKNRGGKG
+756 YRLTNRGGKG
-767 VINIKVTDKNGPV
+767 VINIKVSGKIGPV
-780 VGIRRVTEDDEFMLI
+780 VGIRRVIEDDEFMLI

-804 RVQDVSII
+804 RVRDVSII

-819 RLIGVKEGDRVAALA
+819 RLIGVGEGDRVAALA
-834 RIEENGNGSP
+834 RIEENGNGAP

>member
-1 MFEFQPIQVRPYPVI
+1 
-16 KPFGTAFVSRR
+16 
-27 RQEIFESMDNLNE
+27 MDNLNE

-80 TLNDLGLAHNRSFR
+80 TLNDLGLAHNRPFR

-149 MRYTEARMTLLAEN
+149 MRYTEARMTLLAESM
-163 LLADIDKDTV
+163 LADIEKDTV

-185 PSVLPSR
+185 PSVLPAR

-218 ELCDALVHVL
+218 ELCDALVYVL
-228 EKEDATLEEILER
+228 EKEDATIGEILER
-241 MPGPDFPTAGIIYG
+241 MPGPDFPTAGVIYG

-260 SYYET
+260 NYYET

-272 RAKSMVEINGRT
+272 RAKAIVEVNGRT

-292 EIPYTLN
+292 EIPYALN

-308 DLVREQKIRDIS
+308 DLVRGQKIKDIS
-320 DIRDESDRSG
+320 DIRDESDRNG

-401 KAENRAHILEGYRIA
+401 KAESRAHILEGYRIA

-422 VITLIRA
+422 VIALIRG
-429 SETPEEARAGLIRN
+429 SETPEEARAGLMRN
-443 FGLTQPQAQAIL
+443 FELTQPQAQAIL

-481 AYLRKVLVDEKLQTS
+481 AHLREVLVDEKLQTS

-502 LEIREKFADERRTE
+502 LEVREKFADERHTE

-545 KRNAITLYRS
+545 KRNAISLYRS

-621 ASGEYVSAV
+621 AAGEFVSAV

-652 KTQLTAFSR
+652 KTQLTAFSH
-661 PRVGGIIALNLDE
+661 PRMGGIIALNLDD

-680 VGQTDGNLNV
+680 VGQTDGSLNV
-690 FLGTRGGKAIR
+690 FLGTRDGKAIR

-719 IELAKDDYVIGMEVV
+719 IDLAKDDYVIGMEVV

-742 ATEFGFGKR
+742 ATEFGYGKR

-756 YRLTKNRGGKG
+756 YRLTNRGGKG
-767 VINIKVTDKNGPV
+767 VINIKVTEKNGPV

>member
-1 MFEFQPIQVRPYPVI
+1 
-16 KPFGTAFVSRR
+16 
-27 RQEIFESMDNLNE
+27 MDDLRE

-71 KPVQRRILT
+71 KPVHRRILT
-80 TLNDLGLAHNRSFR
+80 TLNDLGLAHNRPFR

-149 MRYTEARMTLLAEN
+149 MRYTEARMTRLAEN
-163 LLADIDKDTV
+163 MLADIEKDTV

-185 PSVLPSR
+185 PSVLPAR

-218 ELCDALVHVL
+218 ELCDALARLL
-228 EKEDATLEEILER
+228 EKEDASTEEILR
-241 MPGPDFPTAGIIYG
+241 KMPGPDFPTAGIIYG
-255 RSGIR
+255 RAGIR

-265 GRGSLQL
+265 GRGSLQI
-272 RAKSMVEINGRT
+272 RAKAMVEVSARSGR
-284 NRQSIVVT
+284 QAIVVT
-292 EIPYTLN
+292 EIPYALN
-299 KARLIEKIA
+299 KSRLIEKIA
-308 DLVREQKIRDIS
+308 DLAREQKIREIS

-358 TFGVILLALVNNQ
+358 SFGVILLALVNNQ
-371 PRVMGVKEMLSHFLR
+371 PRVMGVREMLSHFLR
-386 YRREVILRRSRFELK
+386 YRREIVLRRSRFDLD
-401 KAENRAHILEGYRIA
+401 KAEKRAHILEGYRIA
-416 LDNIEE
+416 LDAIEE
-422 VITLIRA
+422 VIRLIRG
-429 SETPEEARAGLIRN
+429 SKTPEEARDGLIGG
-443 FGLTQPQAQAIL
+443 FGLSRPQAQAIL

-461 LTGLERDKIEAEYK
+461 LTGLERDKIEAEYE

-481 AYLRKVLVDEKLQTS
+481 EHLRKVLVDQGLQTA

-502 LEIREKFADERRTE
+502 LEVKEKFADERRTR
-516 IVDET
+516 IVDEAV
-521 SEISIEDMIVE
+521 EISLEDMIVE
-532 EDMAVTISNSGYI
+532 EDMAVAISNSGYI
-545 KRNAITLYRS
+545 KRNAVSLYRS

-586 MFFTSRGRCHWL
+586 LFFTSRGRCHWL
-598 KVHEIPQGGRAARGK
+598 KVHEIPQAGRAARGK
-613 AIVNVLQL
+613 AVVNVLRL
-621 ASGEYVSAV
+621 TADETVSAV

-638 DRYILM
+638 DRYVIM
-644 ATKQGVLK
+644 ATRRGVLK
-652 KTQLTAFSR
+652 KTQLAAFSH
-661 PRVGGIIALNLDE
+661 PRAGGIIALSLDD

-680 VGQTDGNLNV
+680 VGQTNGGLDV
-690 FLGTRGGKAIR
+690 FIGTRSGKAIR
-701 FPEEKVRAMG
+701 FSESRIRAMG

-719 IELAKDDYVIGMEVV
+719 IHLAKEDYVVGMEVV
-734 SPGDIILT
+734 SPGDVILT
-742 ATEFGFGKR
+742 ATERGYGKR

-756 YRLTKNRGGKG
+756 YRLTNRGGKG
-767 VINIKVTDKNGPV
+767 VLNIKVTEKNGPV

-795 TTGGQLIRS
+795 TSGGQLIRS
-804 RVQDVSII
+804 RVQDVSVI
-812 GRATQGV
+812 GRAAQGV

-834 RIEENGNGSP
+834 RIEENGSGPS

>member
-1 MFEFQPIQVRPYPVI
+1 
-16 KPFGTAFVSRR
+16 
-27 RQEIFESMDNLNE
+27 MDNLNE

-80 TLNDLGLAHNRSFR
+80 TLNDLGLAHNRAFR

-163 LLADIDKDTV
+163 LLADIEKDTV

-218 ELCDALVHVL
+218 EVCDALVHVL
-228 EKEDATLEEILER
+228 ENGDATREEILER

-260 SYYET
+260 NYYET

-272 RAKSMVEINGRT
+272 RAKAMVEINGRT

-292 EIPYTLN
+292 EIPYALN

-308 DLVREQKIRDIS
+308 DLVREQKIKDIS

-422 VITLIRA
+422 VIALIRA
-429 SETPEEARAGLIRN
+429 SETPEEARGGLMRN

-461 LTGLERDKIEAEYK
+461 LTGLERDKIEAEYT

-481 AYLRKVLVDEKLQTS
+481 AYLREVLVDEKLQTS
-496 IIKEEL
+496 IIREEL

-652 KTQLTAFSR
+652 KTQLTAFSN

-680 VGQTDGNLNV
+680 VGQTDGSLNV
-690 FLGTRGGKAIR
+690 FLGTKDGKAIR

-711 RSARGVRG
+711 RTARGVRG
-719 IELAKDDYVIGMEVV
+719 IDLAEGDCVIGMEVV

-742 ATEFGFGKR
+742 ATEFGSGKR

-756 YRLTKNRGGKG
+756 YRLTNRGGKG
-767 VINIKVTDKNGPV
+767 VINIKVTEKSGPV

>member
-1 MFEFQPIQVRPYPVI
+1 
-16 KPFGTAFVSRR
+16 
-27 RQEIFESMDNLNE
+27 MDNLNE

-80 TLNDLGLAHNRSFR
+80 TLNDLGLAHNRPFR

-149 MRYTEARMTLLAEN
+149 MRYTEARMTLLAESM
-163 LLADIDKDTV
+163 LADIEKDTV

-185 PSVLPSR
+185 PSVLPAR

-218 ELCDALVHVL
+218 ELCEALVHVL
-228 EKEDATLEEILER
+228 EKEGTTLEEILER

-272 RAKSMVEINGRT
+272 RAKAIVEINGRT

-292 EIPYTLN
+292 EIPYALN

-308 DLVREQKIRDIS
+308 DLVREQKVKDIS

-422 VITLIRA
+422 VIALIRG
-429 SETPEEARAGLIRN
+429 SETPEEARAGLMRN

-481 AYLRKVLVDEKLQTS
+481 AHLREVLVDEKLQTS

-661 PRVGGIIALNLDE
+661 PRPSGIIAINLDE

-680 VGQTDGNLNV
+680 VGQTDGSLNV
-690 FLGTRGGKAIR
+690 FLGTKGGKAIR
-701 FPEEKVRAMG
+701 FPEDKVRAMG

-719 IELAKDDYVIGMEVV
+719 IDLAEGDCVIGMEVV

-756 YRLTKNRGGKG
+756 YRLAKNRGGQG
-767 VINIKVTDKNGPV
+767 VINIKVTEKNGPV
-780 VGIRRVTEDDEFMLI
+780 VGIRRVIEDDEFMLI

>member
-1 MFEFQPIQVRPYPVI
+1 M
-16 KPFGTAFVSRR
+16 TALLSRR
-27 RQEIFESMDNLNE
+27 RQENFESMDNLQE

-60 ARALPDVRDGL
+60 SRALPDVRDGL

-80 TLNDLGLAHNRSFR
+80 TLNDLGLSHNKSYR

-132 VDGQGNFGSV
+132 VEGQGNFGSV

-149 MRYTEARMTLLAEN
+149 MRYTEARMTQLAEN
-163 LLADIDKDTV
+163 MLADIEKDTV
-173 DFIPNY
+173 DYIPNY

-228 EKEDATLEEILER
+228 EKEDATLEDILER
-241 MPGPDFPTAGIIYG
+241 MPGPDFPTAGIING

-265 GRGSLQL
+265 GRGSVQM
-272 RAKSMVEINGRT
+272 RARSVVEINART
-284 NRQSIVVT
+284 NRQAIVVT
-292 EIPYTLN
+292 EIPYALN
-299 KARLIEKIA
+299 KTRLIEKIA
-308 DLVREQKIRDIS
+308 DLVREQKIKDIS

-330 MRIVID
+330 MRIVIE

-358 TFGVILLALVNNQ
+358 SFGVILLALVNNQ
-371 PRVMGVKEMLSHFLR
+371 PRVMGVKEMLFHFLR
-386 YRREVILRRSRFELK
+386 YRREVVLRRSRFELK
-401 KAENRAHILEGYRIA
+401 KAESRAHMLEGYRIA

-422 VITLIRA
+422 VIPLIRG
-429 SETPEEARAGLIRN
+429 SKTPEEARGGLMRN
-443 FGLTQPQAQAIL
+443 FSLTQPQAQAIL

-461 LTGLERDKIEAEYK
+461 LTGLERDKIEAEYE

-481 AYLRKVLVDEKLQTS
+481 AHLREVLVDGKLQTS

-621 ASGEYVSAV
+621 AAGEFVSAV

-638 DRYILM
+638 DRYIIM
-644 ATKQGVLK
+644 ATRHGVLK

-661 PRVGGIIALNLDE
+661 PRAGGIIALNLDE

-680 VGQTDGNLNV
+680 VGQTDGSLDV
-690 FLGTRGGKAIR
+690 FLGTRDGKAIR
-701 FPEEKVRAMG
+701 FPEGKVRAMG

-719 IELAKDDYVIGMEVV
+719 INLGKGDCVIGMEVV

-742 ATEFGFGKR
+742 ATECGYGKR

-756 YRLTKNRGGKG
+756 YRLTNRGGKG
-767 VINIKVTDKNGPV
+767 VINIKVTEKKGPV
-780 VGIRRVTEDDEFMLI
+780 IGIRRVTADDEFMLI
-795 TTGGQLIRS
+795 TIGGQLIRS
-804 RVQDVSII
+804 RVQDVSVI

>member
-1 MFEFQPIQVRPYPVI
+1 
-16 KPFGTAFVSRR
+16 
-27 RQEIFESMDNLNE
+27 MDNLNE

-80 TLNDLGLAHNRSFR
+80 TLNDLGLAHNRPFR

-123 QDFSLRGLL
+123 QEFSLRGLL

-163 LLADIDKDTV
+163 LLADIEKDTV

-218 ELCDALVHVL
+218 ELCDVLIHVL
-228 EKEDATLEEILER
+228 ENENATIEEILER
-241 MPGPDFPTAGIIYG
+241 MPGPDFPTAGVIYG

-272 RAKSMVEINGRT
+272 RAKAMVEIKERN

-292 EIPYTLN
+292 EIPYALN

-308 DLVREQKIRDIS
+308 DLVREQKVKDIS

-386 YRREVILRRSRFELK
+386 YRREVILRRCRFELK
-401 KAENRAHILEGYRIA
+401 KAEDRAHILEGYRIA

-422 VITLIRA
+422 VIALIRA
-429 SETPEEARAGLIRN
+429 SETPEEARTGLMRD
-443 FGLTQPQAQAIL
+443 FGLTRAQAQAIL

-496 IIKEEL
+496 IIREEL
-502 LEIREKFADERRTE
+502 LEVRDKFADERRTE

-545 KRNAITLYRS
+545 KRNAISLYRS

-621 ASGEYVSAV
+621 AAGEYVSAV

-638 DRYILM
+638 DRYVVM
-644 ATKQGVLK
+644 ATKLGVLK
-652 KTQLTAFSR
+652 KTQLTAFSN

-680 VGQTDGNLNV
+680 VGQTDGSLEV
-690 FLGTRGGKAIR
+690 FLGTREGKAIR

-719 IELAKDDYVIGMEVV
+719 IELAKSDFVIGMEVV

-751 SRVDD
+751 SRVDE
-756 YRLTKNRGGKG
+756 YRLTNRGGKG
-767 VINIKVTDKNGPV
+767 VINIKVTEKNGPV
-780 VGIRRVTEDDEFMLI
+780 IGIRRVTEDDEFMLI

-804 RVQDVSII
+804 RVQNVSII

-819 RLIGVKEGDRVAALA
+819 RLIGVNEGDSVAALA

>member
-1 MFEFQPIQVRPYPVI
+1 
-16 KPFGTAFVSRR
+16 
-27 RQEIFESMDNLNE
+27 MDNLNE

-80 TLNDLGLAHNRSFR
+80 TLNDLGLAHNRAFR

-123 QDFSLRGLL
+123 QGFSLRGLL

-149 MRYTEARMTLLAEN
+149 MRYTEARMTLLAESM
-163 LLADIDKDTV
+163 LADIEKDTV
-173 DFIPNY
+173 DFVPNY

-228 EKEDATLEEILER
+228 ENESATVDEILGI
-241 MPGPDFPTAGIIYG
+241 MPGPDFPTAGVIYG

-265 GRGSLQL
+265 GRGALQL
-272 RAKSMVEINGRT
+272 RAKAMVEVNGRT

-292 EIPYTLN
+292 EIPYALN

-308 DLVREQKIRDIS
+308 DLVREQKVKDIS

-371 PRVMGVKEMLSHFLR
+371 PRVMGLKEMLSHFLR

-401 KAENRAHILEGYRIA
+401 KAEDRAHILEGYRIA

-429 SETPEEARAGLIRN
+429 SQTPEEARGGLMRN

-461 LTGLERDKIEAEYK
+461 LTGLERDKIETEYK

-481 AYLRKVLVDEKLQTS
+481 AHLREVLVDEKLQTS
-496 IIKEEL
+496 IIKDEL
-502 LEIREKFADERRTE
+502 LEVREKFADERRTE
-516 IVDET
+516 IVEET
-521 SEISIEDMIVE
+521 IEISIEDMIVE

-545 KRNAITLYRS
+545 KRNAISLYRS

-613 AIVNVLQL
+613 AIVNVLKL

-661 PRVGGIIALNLDE
+661 PRAGGIIAINLDE

-680 VGQTDGNLNV
+680 VGQTDGSLEV

-711 RSARGVRG
+711 RDTRGVRG
-719 IELAKDDYVIGMEVV
+719 IELAKGDYVIGMEVV

-742 ATEFGFGKR
+742 ATEFGYGKR

-756 YRLTKNRGGKG
+756 YRLTNRGGKG
-767 VINIKVTDKNGPV
+767 VINIKVTEKNGPV
-780 VGIRRVTEDDEFMLI
+780 VGIRRVIEDDEFMLI

>member
-1 MFEFQPIQVRPYPVI
+1 
-16 KPFGTAFVSRR
+16 
-27 RQEIFESMDNLNE
+27 MDNLNE

-80 TLNDLGLAHNRSFR
+80 TLNDLGLAHNRPFR

-149 MRYTEARMTLLAEN
+149 MRYTEARMTLLAESM
-163 LLADIDKDTV
+163 LADIEKDTV

-185 PSVLPSR
+185 PSVLPAR

-218 ELCDALVHVL
+218 ELCEALVHVL

-272 RAKSMVEINGRT
+272 RAKAIVEVNGRT

-292 EIPYTLN
+292 EIPYALN

-308 DLVREQKIRDIS
+308 DLVREQKVKDIS

-422 VITLIRA
+422 VIALIRG
-429 SETPEEARAGLIRN
+429 SETPEEARAGLMRD

-481 AYLRKVLVDEKLQTS
+481 AHLREVLVDEKLQTS

-502 LEIREKFADERRTE
+502 LEIREKFADGRRAE

-621 ASGEYVSAV
+621 AAGEFVSAV

-652 KTQLTAFSR
+652 KTQLTAFSN

-680 VGQTDGNLNV
+680 VGQTDGSLNV

-701 FPEEKVRAMG
+701 FPEDKVRAMG

-719 IELAKDDYVIGMEVV
+719 IDLAEGDCVIGMEVV
-734 SPGDIILT
+734 SPGNIILT
-742 ATEFGFGKR
+742 ATEFGYGKR

-756 YRLTKNRGGKG
+756 YRLTNRGGKG
-767 VINIKVTDKNGPV
+767 VINIKVTEKSGPV

-804 RVQDVSII
+804 RVQDISII

>member
-1 MFEFQPIQVRPYPVI
+1 MTVPLL
-16 KPFGTAFVSRR
+16 RR
-27 RQEIFESMDNLNE
+27 RQENFESMDNLQE

-60 ARALPDVRDGL
+60 SRALPDVRDGL

-80 TLNDLGLAHNRSFR
+80 TLNDLGLSHNKSYR

-132 VDGQGNFGSV
+132 VEGQGNFGSV

-149 MRYTEARMTLLAEN
+149 MRYTEARMTQLAEN
-163 LLADIDKDTV
+163 MLADIEKDTV
-173 DFIPNY
+173 DYIPNY

-228 EKEDATLEEILER
+228 EKEDATLEDILER
-241 MPGPDFPTAGIIYG
+241 MPGPDFPTAGIING

-265 GRGSLQL
+265 GRGSVQM
-272 RAKSMVEINGRT
+272 RARSVVEINART
-284 NRQSIVVT
+284 NRQAIVVT
-292 EIPYTLN
+292 EIPYALN
-299 KARLIEKIA
+299 KTRLIEKIA
-308 DLVREQKIRDIS
+308 DLVREQKIKDIS

-330 MRIVID
+330 MRIVIE

-358 TFGVILLALVNNQ
+358 SFGVILLALVNNQ
-371 PRVMGVKEMLSHFLR
+371 PRVMGVKEMLFHFLR
-386 YRREVILRRSRFELK
+386 YRREVVLRRSRFELK
-401 KAENRAHILEGYRIA
+401 KAESRAHMLEGYRIA

-422 VITLIRA
+422 VIALIRG
-429 SETPEEARAGLIRN
+429 SKTPEEARGGLMRN
-443 FGLTQPQAQAIL
+443 FSLTQPQAQAIL

-461 LTGLERDKIEAEYK
+461 LTGLERDKIEAEYE

-481 AYLRKVLVDEKLQTS
+481 AHLREVLVDGKLQTS

-586 MFFTSRGRCHWL
+586 MFFTSSGRCHWL

-621 ASGEYVSAV
+621 AAGEFVSAV

-638 DRYILM
+638 DRYIIM
-644 ATKQGVLK
+644 ATRHGVLK

-661 PRVGGIIALNLDE
+661 PRAGGIIALNLDE

-680 VGQTDGNLNV
+680 VGQTDGSLDV
-690 FLGTRGGKAIR
+690 FLGTRDGKAIR
-701 FPEEKVRAMG
+701 FPEGKVRAMG

-719 IELAKDDYVIGMEVV
+719 INLGKGDCVIGMEVV

-742 ATEFGFGKR
+742 ATECGYGKR

-756 YRLTKNRGGKG
+756 YRLTNRGGKG
-767 VINIKVTDKNGPV
+767 VINIKVTEKKGPV
-780 VGIRRVTEDDEFMLI
+780 IGIRRVTADDEFMLI
-795 TTGGQLIRS
+795 TIGGQLIRS
-804 RVQDVSII
+804 RVQDVSVI

>member
-1 MFEFQPIQVRPYPVI
+1 MTVPLL
-16 KPFGTAFVSRR
+16 RR
-27 RQEIFESMDNLNE
+27 RQENFESMDNLQE

-60 ARALPDVRDGL
+60 SRALPDVRDGL

-80 TLNDLGLAHNRSFR
+80 TLNDLGLSHNKSYR

-132 VDGQGNFGSV
+132 VEGQGNFGSV

-149 MRYTEARMTLLAEN
+149 MRYTEARMTQLAEN
-163 LLADIDKDTV
+163 MLADIEKDTV
-173 DFIPNY
+173 DYIPNY

-218 ELCDALVHVL
+218 ELCDTLVHVL
-228 EKEDATLEEILER
+228 ENADATLEEILER
-241 MPGPDFPTAGIIYG
+241 MPGPDFPTAGIING

-265 GRGSLQL
+265 GRGSVQM
-272 RAKSMVEINGRT
+272 RARSVVEINART

-292 EIPYTLN
+292 EIPYALN
-299 KARLIEKIA
+299 KSRLIEKIA
-308 DLVREQKIRDIS
+308 DLVRAQKIKDIS

-330 MRIVID
+330 MRIVIE

-358 TFGVILLALVNNQ
+358 SFGVILLALVNNQ
-371 PRVMGVKEMLSHFLR
+371 PRVMGVKEMLFHFLR
-386 YRREVILRRSRFELK
+386 YRREVVLRRSRFELK
-401 KAENRAHILEGYRIA
+401 KAESRAHMLEGYRIA

-422 VITLIRA
+422 VIALIRG
-429 SETPEEARAGLIRN
+429 SKTPEEARGGLMRN
-443 FGLTQPQAQAIL
+443 FSLTQPQAQAIL

-461 LTGLERDKIEAEYK
+461 LTGLERDKIEAEYE

-481 AYLRKVLVDEKLQTS
+481 AHLREVLVDGKLQTS

-621 ASGEYVSAV
+621 AAGEFVSAV

-638 DRYILM
+638 DRYIVM
-644 ATKQGVLK
+644 ATRHGVLK

-661 PRVGGIIALNLDE
+661 PRAGGIIALNLDE

-680 VGQTDGNLNV
+680 VGQTDGSLDV
-690 FLGTRGGKAIR
+690 FLGTRDGKAIR
-701 FPEEKVRAMG
+701 FPEGKVRAVG
-711 RSARGVRG
+711 RTARGVRG
-719 IELAKDDYVIGMEVV
+719 INLGKDDCVIGMEVV

-742 ATEFGFGKR
+742 ATECGYGKR

-756 YRLTKNRGGKG
+756 YRLTNRGGKG
-767 VINIKVTDKNGPV
+767 VINIKVTEKKGPV
-780 VGIRRVTEDDEFMLI
+780 IGIRRVTADDEFMLI
-795 TTGGQLIRS
+795 TIGGQLIRS
-804 RVQDVSII
+804 RVQNVSVI